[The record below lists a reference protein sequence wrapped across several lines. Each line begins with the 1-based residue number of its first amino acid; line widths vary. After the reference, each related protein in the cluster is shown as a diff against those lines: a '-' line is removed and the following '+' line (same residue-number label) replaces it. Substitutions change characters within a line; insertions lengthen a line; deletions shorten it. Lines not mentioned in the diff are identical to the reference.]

1 MPKRNKPLIA
11 VTGGIGSGKSVVCRI
26 LRTLGYSVLDTDSE
40 AKAIMD
46 ADRDIHARLNSE
58 IAAEIVCD
66 GVIDRRRLAE
76 IVFADAEKLAI
87 LNSIVHAAV
96 RRRIEEWTESA
107 PSSPAFVETALLFQ
121 SGLNEM
127 VDAEL
132 RITAPEEIRIRRVMA
147 RNNLSR
153 DAVKSRI
160 ESQIYTPA
168 PGTTLPPLTELI
180 NDNTTPVL
188 PQILHTL
195 DKFRLSGCTL

>member
-58 IAAEIVCD
+58 IAAEIVRD

-96 RRRIEEWTESA
+96 RHRIEEWAQTA

-132 RITAPEEIRIRRVMA
+132 RITAPEEIRIRRVME
-147 RNNLSR
+147 RNNLTR
-153 DAVKSRI
+153 DKIEARI
-160 ESQIYTPA
+160 ASQAYIPA
-168 PGTTLPPLTELI
+168 PNATIPPLTEVK
-180 NDNTTPVL
+180 NDEITPVL
-188 PQILHTL
+188 PQVERFLNLTIS
-195 DKFRLSGCTL
+195 DS

>member
-58 IAAEIVCD
+58 IAAEIVRD

-96 RRRIEEWTESA
+96 RRRIEEWAESA
-107 PSSPAFVETALLFQ
+107 SSSPAFIETALLFQ

-132 RITAPEEIRIRRVMA
+132 RITAPEEIRIRRVME
-147 RNNLSR
+147 RNNLTR
-153 DAVKSRI
+153 DKIEARI
-160 ESQIYTPA
+160 ASQVYIPTPNA
-168 PGTTLPPLTELI
+168 TIPPLTEVK
-180 NDNTTPVL
+180 NDGITPVL
-188 PQILHTL
+188 PQVERFLNFTNS
-195 DKFRLSGCTL
+195 DS

>member
-58 IAAEIVCD
+58 IATEIVRD
-66 GVIDRRRLAE
+66 GVIDRRHLAE

-96 RRRIEEWTESA
+96 RRRIEEWAESA
-107 PSSPAFVETALLFQ
+107 SSSPAFIETALLFQ

-132 RITAPEEIRIRRVMA
+132 RITAPEEIRIRRVME
-147 RNNLSR
+147 RNNLTR
-153 DAVKSRI
+153 DKIEARI
-160 ESQIYTPA
+160 ASQVYIPTPNA
-168 PGTTLPPLTELI
+168 TIPPLTEVK
-180 NDNTTPVL
+180 NDGITPVL
-188 PQILHTL
+188 PQVERFLNFTNS
-195 DKFRLSGCTL
+195 DS